1 MANALAAIL
10 AACRDHFTVGK
21 GSCGSSDPV
30 FVADGLVIS
39 TFMGK
44 ITKAV
49 LESLEGRKEAY
60 RGLKEIKPFSLLVLL
75 SRIPP
80 PSLRT
85 FSQPS
90 KGGGIS

>member
-1 MANALAAIL
+1 MANALAAKL

-75 SRIPP
+75 KSDTSPEFENFF
-80 PSLRT
+80 ST
-85 FSQPS
+85 F
-90 KGGGIS
+90 

>member
-1 MANALAAIL
+1 MAKL
-10 AACRDHFTVGK
+10 AACMDHFTAGK

-30 FVADGLVIS
+30 FVADGSVIS

-60 RGLKEIKPFSLLVLL
+60 KGLKEIKPFSLLVLL
-75 SRIPP
+75 KSDTSPEFENFF
-80 PSLRT
+80 ST
-85 FSQPS
+85 F
-90 KGGGIS
+90 